1 MKPTPL
7 IPSLLAALV
16 LLAATPQLRA
26 EPAIAL
32 QCLVNAVDNDLGGLI
47 CEMQRWIQ
55 STPDKSVPVPSSQ
68 DYFLV
73 IGHPIQSQMVDGQA
87 FSAPP
92 SASPASSRAR
102 PGAPSAS
109 TNTWPPTAAR
119 ISLLQQKC
127 SKQQGRVLRMP
138 EDLAGV

>member
-87 FSAPP
+87 F
-92 SASPASSRAR
+92 RA
-102 PGAPSAS
+102 ALSF
-109 TNTWPPTAAR
+109 
-119 ISLLQQKC
+119 
-127 SKQQGRVLRMP
+127 
-138 EDLAGV
+138 AGVKQGTTWGSIRVYKYLAPYRR